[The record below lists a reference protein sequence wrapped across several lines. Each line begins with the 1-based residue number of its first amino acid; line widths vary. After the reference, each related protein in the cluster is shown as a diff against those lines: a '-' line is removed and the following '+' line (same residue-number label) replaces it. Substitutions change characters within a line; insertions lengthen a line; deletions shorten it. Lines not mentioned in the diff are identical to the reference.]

1 MTKESLIRNLT
12 TPWKWWFFLLSKLPV
27 AWFAGLRLAT
37 FEVDRAE
44 VRLPYSWFSKN
55 PFRSIYFA
63 AQSAAAELSTGL
75 LCLYAL
81 TEQAPMSMLVVKMRA
96 DFYKKADK
104 PLLFQCEMGKV
115 AQAAVEEALA
125 TGEAVEF
132 ELVSEGRLPDGTL
145 AAKFWFT
152 WSIKRKK
159 GSPGH

>member
-1 MTKESLIRNLT
+1 
-12 TPWKWWFFLLSKLPV
+12 
-27 AWFAGLRLAT
+27 
-37 FEVDRAE
+37 
-44 VRLPYSWFSKN
+44 
-55 PFRSIYFA
+55 
-63 AQSAAAELSTGL
+63 
-75 LCLYAL
+75 
-81 TEQAPMSMLVVKMRA
+81 MSMLVVKMRA

-125 TGEAVEF
+125 TGEGVEF